1 MKIIIDI
8 REQSLFDNFLSK
20 PQEDAIK
27 NNIQIEKQV
36 LPLGDILF
44 VSDEGDLICII
55 ERKTLSDLFA
65 SIKDGRYKEQSY
77 RLSNSTEC
85 CKHNVFYLIEGVL
98 RMPKEKTLAYATMTS
113 LQLFKG
119 FSVIR
124 TSSQNETVELLI
136 TMAHKISR
144 EFKKGNCIVYS
155 NEQINNDIIIN
166 EIISNEIISNEIIS
180 NEIISSELN
189 ETQALIEPTT
199 IYKPSELISN
209 SNNNNNNT
217 NHYCNVV
224 KKVKKE
230 NITPENIGEIIL
242 CQIPGISS
250 VTAIAIMRKFTN
262 FMNLID
268 ELKLNSD
275 CLDNFTIE
283 TSGKV
288 RKINKTSIEN
298 IKKYLL
304 GL

>member
-8 REQSLFDNFLSK
+8 REQSLFDIFLSK
-20 PQEDAIK
+20 PPEDLLK
-27 NNIQIEKQV
+27 HNIQIEKQV

-44 VSDEGDLICII
+44 VSDEGNTICII
-55 ERKTLSDLFA
+55 ERKTLPDLFA
-65 SIKDGRYKEQSY
+65 SIKDGRYTEQSY
-77 RLSNSTEC
+77 RLSNSTEYH
-85 CKHNVFYLIEGVL
+85 KHNVFYLIEGVL

-124 TSSQNETVELLI
+124 TSSQNETAELLI
-136 TMAHKISR
+136 TMATKICR
-144 EFKKGNCIVYS
+144 EFKKGNCISYS
-155 NEQINNDIIIN
+155 NEQINTN
-166 EIISNEIISNEIIS
+166 EIIANDATS
-180 NEIISSELN
+180 NEIISSELT
-189 ETQALIEPTT
+189 ETEQLETTT
-199 IYKPSELISN
+199 ITTLKSN
-209 SNNNNNNT
+209 DNN

-250 VTAIAIMRKFTN
+250 VTAIAIMRKFTS
-262 FMNLID
+262 FINLID
-268 ELKLNSD
+268 ELKINPD

>member
-55 ERKTLSDLFA
+55 ERKTLPDLFA

-85 CKHNVFYLIEGVL
+85 YKHNVFYLIEGVL
-98 RMPKEKTLAYATMTS
+98 RMPKEKTLAYSTMTS

-136 TMAHKISR
+136 TMAYKISR
-144 EFKKGNCIVYS
+144 EFKKGNCIAYS
-155 NEQINNDIIIN
+155 NAQICNDIIVNDTIP
-166 EIISNEIISNEIIS
+166 
-180 NEIISSELN
+180 NEIISSELS

-199 IYKPSELISN
+199 THKPSELIPN

-250 VTAIAIMRKFTN
+250 VTAIAIMKKFTN
-262 FMNLID
+262 FINLID
-268 ELKLNSD
+268 ELKLNPD

>member
-1 MKIIIDI
+1 MKIIIDV

-20 PQEDAIK
+20 SPEDAINPEDAIK

-144 EFKKGNCIVYS
+144 EFKKGNCITYS
-155 NEQINNDIIIN
+155 NKQIHNDTIIN
-166 EIISNEIISNEIIS
+166 EIISSKNISSENIFSE
-180 NEIISSELN
+180 NISSELT
-189 ETQALIEPTT
+189 ETQALLEPTT
-199 IYKPSELISN
+199 TTTILNLNE
-209 SNNNNNNT
+209 

-224 KKVKKE
+224 KKVKKD

-250 VTAIAIMRKFTN
+250 VTAIAIMKKFTS
-262 FMNLID
+262 FINLID
-268 ELKLNSD
+268 ELKLNTN

-283 TSGKV
+283 TNGKI

>member
-1 MKIIIDI
+1 MKIIIDV
-8 REQSLFDNFLSK
+8 REQSLFDNFSSK
-20 PQEDAIK
+20 YVVDP
-27 NNIQIEKQV
+27 NFNIQIEKQV

-44 VSDEGDLICII
+44 VSDEDCPICII
-55 ERKTLSDLFA
+55 ERKTLPDLFA
-65 SIKDGRYKEQSY
+65 SIKDGRYTEQSY
-77 RLSNSTEC
+77 RLSNSAEC
-85 CKHNVFYLIEGVL
+85 HKHNVFYLIEGVL
-98 RMPKEKTLAYATMTS
+98 RMPKEKTLAYSTMTS

-136 TMAHKISR
+136 TMAHKICR
-144 EFKKGNCIVYS
+144 EFKKGNCIAYS
-155 NEQINNDIIIN
+155 NDMIANYK
-166 EIISNEIISNEIIS
+166 ISNEIIS
-180 NEIISSELN
+180 NEIISSELT
-189 ETQALIEPTT
+189 EITSQEPTT
-199 IYKPSELISN
+199 ITTLLPN
-209 SNNNNNNT
+209 DNN

-250 VTAIAIMRKFTN
+250 VTAIAIMKKFTS
-262 FMNLID
+262 FINLID
-268 ELKLNSD
+268 ELKINPD
-275 CLDNFTIE
+275 CLNNFIIE
-283 TSGKV
+283 TNGKI